1 MLSGGYE
8 HVLIKQNRLFYGW
21 IIVALSFVNLGIIF
35 GIWYSFSVFF
45 VAILDEF
52 GWSRAATAGV
62 FSCFM
67 LVHSGSAIVIGSFL
81 DRFGARVVIPVG
93 ACIVAL
99 GLFASSR
106 IDALWQL
113 YLWYGVLTPIGV
125 CAVGFIAHGIILP
138 KWFDRKRGLAIGIA
152 MAGIGLGMQVLVPAA
167 QFVIA
172 DFGWRTA
179 YCLLAGFILITV
191 LPLNIILQRK
201 DPRVVG
207 QYPDG
212 AHAGEAARNESKGIG
227 PSEPCRTCSPVIWTV
242 HACLR
247 SKQFWFLCAAFFFTP
262 LAVQGT
268 LIHQV
273 ASVVDRGFSA
283 VQGAFFFGLAGIM
296 GSVGKILFGWLSDRI
311 GREKAFGI
319 GLGCAF
325 LGVLSLMLL
334 RADWPYLLYGYAILF
349 GLGYGSIAP
358 IIPARTADL
367 FLGPHFGKIL
377 GVLSIGGGTGGALG
391 VWLSGKI
398 YDITSNYNASFII
411 SLLSLIV
418 AVFLFRCAG
427 TPVVSAKNPF
437 IRGSRLLP
445 PIP

>member
-1 MLSGGYE
+1 MK
-8 HVLIKQNRLFYGW
+8 HHRLFYGW
-21 IIVALSFVNLGIIF
+21 IIVGLSFINLGIIF

-45 VAILDEF
+45 VAIIREF

-67 LVHSGSAIVIGSFL
+67 IVHSGSAIVIGSFL
-81 DRFGARVVIPVG
+81 DRFGARVVFPAG

-106 IDALWQL
+106 IDVLWQF
-113 YLWYGVLTPIGV
+113 YLWYGVLTPVGV
-125 CAVGFIAHGIILP
+125 CAVGFIAHGIVLP

-152 MAGIGLGMQVLVPAA
+152 MAGIGLGMQILVPAA
-167 QFVIA
+167 QIIISQY
-172 DFGWRTA
+172 GWRTA
-179 YCLLAGFILITV
+179 YCIMASFILITV
-191 LPLNIILQRK
+191 LPLNIIFQRK
-201 DPRVVG
+201 DPREVG
-207 QYPDG
+207 QHPDG
-212 AHAGEAARNESKGIG
+212 VSSEETTGKY
-227 PSEPCRTCSPVIWTV
+227 PSEAGPPESCRTCSPVVWTV

-247 SKQFWFLCAAFFFTP
+247 SKQFWFLCASFFFTP

-273 ASVVDRGFSA
+273 ASVIDRGFSA

-296 GSVGKILFGWLSDRI
+296 GSAGKILFGWLSDRV
-311 GREKAFGI
+311 GREKAFGL

-334 RADWPYLLYGYAILF
+334 RPDWPGLLYGYAILF
-349 GLGYGSIAP
+349 GFGYGSIAP

-377 GVLSIGGGTGGALG
+377 GMLSLGGGVGGALG

-398 YDITSNYNASFII
+398 YDLTAHYNVSFII
-411 SLLSLIV
+411 SLIALVV
-418 AVFLFRCAG
+418 AVVFFRLAG
-427 TPVVSAKNPF
+427 TSATPAKKSVHP
-437 IRGSRLLP
+437 
-445 PIP
+445 